1 MENKKI
7 SKEEK
12 LNEKIKQQEKV
23 VEMLSNRQVVRGLIS
38 ALKDVKKGNYIT
50 LTN

>member
-7 SKEEK
+7 VKEEK
-12 LNEKIKQQEKV
+12 LKQQIKEQEKII
-23 VEMLSNRQVVRGLIS
+23 EMLSNQKVVRGLIS
-38 ALKDVKKGNYIT
+38 ALEDVKKGKYIV

>member
-1 MENKKI
+1 MDKKI

-12 LNEKIKQQEKV
+12 LKEKV
-23 VEMLSNRQVVRGLIS
+23 KEQQKVIEMLSDRRVVKGLIS
-38 ALKDVKKGNYIT
+38 ALEDVKRGNYIT